1 MKEINFVSK
10 INMPKKKIYK
20 RWWFWTIVLFFVIS
34 TIFLITN
41 SINKK
46 IEIKDK
52 TSESENS
59 KDKDKNDIYEFHWP
73 DKDVKYITAVP
84 IDLEQIQSISKY
96 RSCAGHIR
104 DGYSYEGDL
113 ENDRSMK
120 HYFLPI
126 PELQGTLDKVKLYA
140 PFDGTITKIDYE
152 KDKVIPERPN
162 NGGGLHFVSDI
173 DPNAEVIY
181 GHIYT
186 SKDYKVGDKVKA
198 GEFVGYA
205 AVGQKGND
213 FDIDLSTPGGT
224 GAYKGRE
231 VLGSV
236 FDHMTSEVLKAFA
249 KYDITPENTKFTK
262 EYRDANPCNYYT
274 TGPTQAQEEES
285 RILLK
290 GRVPEADEKTKIL
303 K

>member
-1 MKEINFVSK
+1 MCLSLILLLLIINQGQKVKFFPLQLKEADSK
-10 INMPKKKIYK
+10 NKFESNQFKWPK
-20 RWWFWTIVLFFVIS
+20 
-34 TIFLITN
+34 
-41 SINKK
+41 
-46 IEIKDK
+46 
-52 TSESENS
+52 ENA
-59 KDKDKNDIYEFHWP
+59 I
-73 DKDVKYITAVP
+73 YITAVP

-104 DGYSYEGDL
+104 DGYNFKGEL

-126 PELQGTLDKVKLYA
+126 PDLQGTLDQVALYA
-140 PFDGTITKIDYE
+140 PFDGEINKIDYE

-162 NGGGLHFVSDI
+162 NGGGLHFISEI

-186 SKDYKVGDKVKA
+186 VKDYKIGNQVKA
-198 GEFVGYA
+198 GELVGYA
-205 AVGQKGND
+205 ALGQKGND

-231 VLGSV
+231 VLGSI
-236 FDHMTSEVLKAFA
+236 FDHMTPKVLAAFA

-262 EYRDANPCNYYT
+262 EYRDANPCNFVT
-274 TGPTQAQEEES
+274 TGPSQTQIDES

-290 GRVPEADEKTKIL
+290 GRVPEVKEDIIKK
-303 K
+303 